1 MQRFLVTGSC
11 ISEGQIQWAPS
22 TAGHDPN
29 PPIMLENPPAAGTVL
44 YFSSTLLMMG
54 VGG

>member
-1 MQRFLVTGSC
+1 MQRFLVTGSF
-11 ISEGQIQWAPS
+11 ISEGQTQWAPS

-29 PPIMLENPPAAGTVL
+29 PPIMLENPPVVATGIS
-44 YFSSTLLMMG
+44 FSSPLLMMG